1 MKRSRSRSPMRGRP
15 IGVRVLVAALALAL
29 AGCSLLGGN
38 KDPVTMYAPEPRVA
52 ADPSWP
58 TVDWQLVV
66 AQPQASR
73 MVDSSR
79 IAVRPTPG
87 ELQVYKG
94 AAWAR
99 EPGEQLRDAILRTLE
114 DSGTI
119 AAVARQGSGIAAD
132 YRLELDVRRYE
143 ADYAGATVPAATI
156 EVSAKLLRSIGQEV
170 VGSRTFR
177 GAVPA
182 AGTDPALV
190 AQAFGAALATVSHDI
205 AGWTLETGSAANPE
219 GDPGSGPHAGLKTP

>member
-1 MKRSRSRSPMRGRP
+1 MGRNRTTTTRP
-15 IGVRVLVAALALAL
+15 SAAGRTGARALAAALAVGL

-38 KDPVTMYAPEPRVA
+38 KEPTTIYAPEPRVA
-52 ADPSWP
+52 TDPSWP

-94 AAWAR
+94 VSWSR
-99 EPGEQLRDAILRTLE
+99 PPTQQLEDLVVRTLE
-114 DSGTI
+114 DSGRI
-119 AAVARQGSGIAAD
+119 AGVARSGSSMAAD
-132 YRLELDVRRYE
+132 HRLEMDVRRYE
-143 ADYAGATVPAATI
+143 ADYAGAAVPSATI
-156 EVSAKLLRSIGQEV
+156 EVNVKLLGSIDQKV
-170 VGSRTFR
+170 VGSRTFLQ
-177 GAVPA
+177 AVPA

-190 AQAFGAALATVSHDI
+190 AQAFGEALGKIAHDVSGWVLEAGAA
-205 AGWTLETGSAANPE
+205 EQRENPR
-219 GDPGSGPHAGLKTP
+219 

>member
-1 MKRSRSRSPMRGRP
+1 MKRSESAT
-15 IGVRVLVAALALAL
+15 VAARLLAAAFAAAL
-29 AGCSLLGGN
+29 AGCSLLGGS
-38 KDPVTMYAPEPRVA
+38 KAPATVYAPMPVLS
-52 ADPSWP
+52 ADPQWP
-58 TVDWQLVV
+58 VVDWQLAIGRPHATGALDGV
-66 AQPQASR
+66 
-73 MVDSSR
+73 R

-87 ELQVYKG
+87 ELEVYKG

-156 EVSAKLLRSIGQEV
+156 EVSAKLLRSVGQEV

-177 GAVPA
+177 GSVPA
-182 AGTDPALV
+182 AGIDPALV
-190 AQAFGAALATVSHDI
+190 AQAFGSALATVSHDI
-205 AGWTLETGSAANPE
+205 AGWTLLTGDGAQAA
-219 GDPGSGPHAGLKTP
+219 KR